1 MEKFMEMMML
11 PFMKMMMAKVHGWG
25 SPPILPA
32 TRKGPTSW
40 LVQESK
46 TLSPAAAAP
55 ALLLQENK
63 TLSPAAAT
71 PAHLQQTKTLSPAAA
86 PAHLQESKTTSP
98 AATPALLQE
107 T

>member
-46 TLSPAAAAP
+46 TLSPAAPAP
-55 ALLLQENK
+55 ALLLQENN
-63 TLSPAAAT
+63 TLSP
-71 PAHLQQTKTLSPAAA
+71 

>member
-46 TLSPAAAAP
+46 TLSPPAAAP
-55 ALLLQENK
+55 APLQESK
-63 TLSPAAAT
+63 TLSPPAAT

-86 PAHLQESKTTSP
+86 PAHRQESKTTSP

>member
-11 PFMKMMMAKVHGWG
+11 PFMKMMIAKVHGWG

-46 TLSPAAAAP
+46 TLSPAAA
-55 ALLLQENK
+55 N
-63 TLSPAAAT
+63 
-71 PAHLQQTKTLSPAAA
+71 PAHLQRDQDAILLFHQMAPMPLIIFTGSPDLTLSRENI
-86 PAHLQESKTTSP
+86 HLTC
-98 AATPALLQE
+98 
-107 T
+107 